1 MASGVRCVLAA
12 VLAWAFA
19 CVAGVADSQ
28 DWRDITT
35 GLEVPS
41 IGYADQPFVVT
52 LNDGSWLCVLT
63 TGPGEEGAT
72 GQHVVAT
79 RSSDRGETWS
89 ALVPIEPPS
98 EERGFESSWA
108 VPLHVAH
115 QGSAEFGR
123 VYAFYVYNG
132 EPVLEVPNRGPD
144 ARLDT
149 LGWYVYRH
157 SDDGGA
163 TWSERT
169 RIDIPITWVDRR
181 STFGGRAQM
190 FWGTSEPVVLGERVL
205 IAFSKIRVHVVND
218 TEGWV
223 LVCDNLLSTDDP
235 SKHEWRLV
243 ANGNEG
249 PTEEWRGLVSDELF
263 GDVQSEHSPVA
274 MSTPGHVYM
283 VNRTDRGVI
292 SHSISRDFGETWSE
306 PAIVTYADGRP
317 IRHPRANAKVWAI
330 GEGRYLLWHHN
341 HGGTGFEDRNPAW
354 LSGGIEVGEGRDR
367 TIAWGEPEIVL
378 YDRDP
383 ATRISYP
390 DLVIEDGRYWAFET
404 QKSVAR
410 LHEIP
415 AALIEGLFDQFG
427 EPVRTDDA
435 VVGSGNGELRLTR
448 GLKPPASTGFSLEF
462 HFNEDELRH
471 RSILGFEG
479 DDSPVWGAHWSAE
492 TRRASIFLDFEQ
504 QRFRWL
510 SDPIPQTETG
520 EHAVIFIVDGSA
532 GIVRIVADGRV
543 HDGDGTRQ
551 FGWGRLPTGEPH
563 VQAFPGAIV
572 RVDTIIHDRALTTAE
587 AVGNTRA
594 GVPWAETAA
603 PETAP

>member
-1 MASGVRCVLAA
+1 MANGVRRVLGFVLAA
-12 VLAWAFA
+12 AVL
-19 CVAGVADSQ
+19 CVQGVADAQDSR
-28 DWRDITT
+28 DWRDIAN

-89 ALVPIEPPS
+89 DLVPIEQPS
-98 EERGFESSWA
+98 GERGFESSWA
-108 VPLHVAH
+108 VPLHVAD
-115 QGSAEFGR
+115 QGSARFGR
-123 VYAFYVYNG
+123 VYAFYVFNG
-132 EPVLEVPNRGPD
+132 EPITEVPNRGPD

-149 LGWYVYRH
+149 LGWYVYRF

-169 RIDIPITWVDRR
+169 RIDIPITWTDKR

-205 IAFSKIRVHVVND
+205 IAFSKIRMHVVND

-223 LVCDNLLSTDDP
+223 LVCDNFFAEDDP
-235 SKHEWRLV
+235 AKHEWRLV

-249 PTEEWRGLVSDELF
+249 PEEEWRGLASDELF
-263 GDVQSEHSPVA
+263 GDVQSEHSPIA

-306 PAIVTYADGRP
+306 PAVVTYADGRP

-330 GEGRYLLWHHN
+330 GNGRYLLWHHN
-341 HGGTGFEDRNPAW
+341 HGGTDFTDRNPAW
-354 LSGGIEVGEGRDR
+354 LSGGIERDG
-367 TIAWGEPEIVL
+367 TIVWGEPEIVL
-378 YDRDP
+378 YYRDP

-390 DLVIEDGRYWAFET
+390 DLVMEDGRYWIFET

-415 AALIEGLFDQFG
+415 AELIEGMFDEFE

-435 VVGSGNGELRLTR
+435 VSDRGIATDLSVGEGFSIELRFDESAMGSGDLL
-448 GLKPPASTGFSLEF
+448 AS
-462 HFNEDELRH
+462 
-471 RSILGFEG
+471 
-479 DDSPVWGAHWSAE
+479 
-492 TRRASIFLDFEQ
+492 
-504 QRFRWL
+504 
-510 SDPIPQTETG
+510 
-520 EHAVIFIVDGSA
+520 DGSTWS
-532 GIVRIVADGRV
+532 VRAIEGERRLELAIGEGATEFVWQTDFISPTDDEIGRA
-543 HDGDGTRQ
+543 
-551 FGWGRLPTGEPH
+551 H
-563 VQAFPGAIV
+563 V
-572 RVDTIIHDRALTTAE
+572 
-587 AVGNTRA
+587 
-594 GVPWAETAA
+594 
-603 PETAP
+603 

>member
-1 MASGVRCVLAA
+1 MANGMRRVLGFVLAA
-12 VLAWAFA
+12 AVL
-19 CVAGVADSQ
+19 CVQGVTLAQ
-28 DWRDITT
+28 DWRDISN

-89 ALVPIEPPS
+89 ELVPIERPS
-98 EERGFESSWA
+98 SERGFESSWA
-108 VPLHVAH
+108 VPLHVAD
-115 QGSAEFGR
+115 QGSARFGR
-123 VYAFYVYNG
+123 VYAFYVFNG

-149 LGWYVYRH
+149 LGWYVYRF

-169 RIDIPITWVDRR
+169 RIDIPITWTDKR

-205 IAFSKIRVHVVND
+205 IAFSKIRMHVVND

-223 LVCDNLLSTDDP
+223 LVCDNLLTEDDP
-235 SKHEWRLV
+235 AKHEWRLV
-243 ANGNEG
+243 ANGNTG
-249 PTEEWRGLVSDELF
+249 PVEEWRGLVSDELF
-263 GDVQSEHSPVA
+263 GDVQSEHSPIA

-283 VNRTDRGVI
+283 VNRTDRGVMA
-292 SHSISRDFGETWSE
+292 HSISRDFGETWSK
-306 PAIVTYADGRP
+306 PAVVTYADGRP

-330 GEGRYLLWHHN
+330 GDGRYLLWHHN

-354 LSGGIEVGEGRDR
+354 LSGGIERGG

-390 DLVIEDGRYWAFET
+390 DLVMEDGRYWIFET

-415 AALIEGLFDQFG
+415 AGLIEGLFDQFA
-427 EPVRTDDA
+427 EPMRTTDLEAEVIDHSVGDGFSIELHFDESALLSGQALAGDGTTWAIASVRNERRLEFVIVDGAKEFEWQTDSIPPTDD
-435 VVGSGNGELRLTR
+435 
-448 GLKPPASTGFSLEF
+448 
-462 HFNEDELRH
+462 
-471 RSILGFEG
+471 
-479 DDSPVWGAHWSAE
+479 
-492 TRRASIFLDFEQ
+492 
-504 QRFRWL
+504 
-510 SDPIPQTETG
+510 G
-520 EHAVIFIVDGSA
+520 EHAVVIVIDGDADIGTVIANGRLQDGS
-532 GIVRIVADGRV
+532 GERK
-543 HDGDGTRQ
+543 
-551 FGWGRLPTGEPH
+551 FGWGRFSEELGS
-563 VQAFPGAIV
+563 VGVGLDIYDRVWVAI
-572 RVDTIIHDRALTTAE
+572 HSRALTTAE
-587 AVGNTRA
+587 AIGNTRA
-594 GVPWAETAA
+594 GVPWGETVE